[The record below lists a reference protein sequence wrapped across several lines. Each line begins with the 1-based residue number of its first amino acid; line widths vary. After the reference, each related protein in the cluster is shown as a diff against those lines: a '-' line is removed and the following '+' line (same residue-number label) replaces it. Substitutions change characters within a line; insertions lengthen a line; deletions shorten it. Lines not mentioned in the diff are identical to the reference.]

1 MRETG
6 MFLID
11 GRLAAV
17 LAALVVAAAGVV
29 LIGGEPF
36 ASCERAAE
44 ATAQVVAGPPRA
56 AEG

>member
-1 MRETG
+1 

-11 GRLAAV
+11 GRLVAV
-17 LAALVVAAAGVV
+17 LAALVVAAAGVL

-36 ASCERAAE
+36 AAGCEHAAE
-44 ATAQVVAGPPRA
+44 ATAQVVAAAPHA

>member
-36 ASCERAAE
+36 ASCERPAE
-44 ATAQVVAGPPRA
+44 ATAQVVAAPPRA
-56 AEG
+56 ADG